1 MTATRS
7 LMLRTTARSWA
18 MNSMVRSWLAF
29 RSSSRLR
36 ICACTDTSSAD
47 TGSSQIST
55 DGSSTSDRAIE
66 MRWHC
71 PPENSCGR
79 RCPAPSGS
87 MPTDRRVSATLS
99 RAPSRRPQ
107 MARPSPTI
115 SLTRRRG
122 FSDEIGSW

>member
-7 LMLRTTARSWA
+7 LTLRTTARSWA
-18 MNSMVRSWLAF
+18 MNTMVSPWLAF

-36 ICACTDTSSAD
+36 IWAWTDTSRAD
-47 TGSSQIST
+47 TGSSQMSTVGSRISE
-55 DGSSTSDRAIE
+55 RAIE
-66 MRWHC
+66 MRWHW

-79 RCPAPSGS
+79 RWPAPSGS
-87 MPTDRRVSATLS
+87 MPTERSVSATLPA
-99 RAPSRRPQ
+99 APSRRPQ

-122 FSDEIGSW
+122 FSEEIGSW